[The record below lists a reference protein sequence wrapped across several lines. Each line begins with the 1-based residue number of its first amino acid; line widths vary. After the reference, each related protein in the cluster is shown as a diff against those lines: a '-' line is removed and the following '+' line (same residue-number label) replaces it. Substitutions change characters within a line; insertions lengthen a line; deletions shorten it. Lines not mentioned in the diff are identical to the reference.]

1 MTRPFPLLALLLA
14 AVAAPRSARAGD
26 ECVHRVRKGETLG
39 RIAARAGVSVADLV
53 ATDPVLRKNPDR
65 LRVGQAIDLCKARR
79 HARKGGRAKGRK
91 RCGRGRT
98 AVVHEVAPGQT
109 LSGIAGRYGVSVET
123 ILKQN
128 PSLRGDPRRL
138 RAGQTL
144 TFCAGR
150 ARAKN
155 SKLCGYR
162 TPVYHHE
169 VIPGEH
175 LGLVAGR
182 YGVRRRDL
190 LRWNPSLRKNP
201 DRLRVGQT
209 IRVCPEIAPRRRQKI
224 AHTVQPGETFGA
236 IARRYDT
243 TRRQLLAWQRGRLS
257 DPSRLR
263 AGQKLTVWVDGAIV
277 PGFADVFDD
286 EGVLE
291 HGIQLPP
298 GKGYT
303 VKWPAGAWGTAET
316 IRAIQQAVARYKRK
330 MPGGPKVHIGDIS
343 KKGGGPFPPHVS
355 HQYGRDVDVGYVL
368 KGKLANETRFRNA
381 NARNLDVARTWALVE
396 AFLATGRVK
405 YIFMDLKIQKLL
417 YEYARKKGV
426 SEMRLDEIFQYPRRR
441 RHGIIQHWRGHVNHF
456 HVRFER

>member
-1 MTRPFPLLALLLA
+1 MARPSFLLVFALLALLGGA
-14 AVAAPRSARAGD
+14 RPAVAGD
-26 ECVHRVRKGETLG
+26 DCTYTVRKGDTLG
-39 RIAARAGVSVADLV
+39 RIAARAGVRVGDLT
-53 ATDPVLRKNPDR
+53 ASDPALRAHPDR
-65 LRVGQAIDLCKARR
+65 LRVGQTIDLCKARKK
-79 HARKGGRAKGRK
+79 ARAAGRASRK
-91 RCGRGRT
+91 RCGRRRT
-98 AVVHEVAPGQT
+98 AVVHEVRAGET
-109 LSGIAGRYGVSVET
+109 LSKIAGRYGVSVRT
-123 ILKQN
+123 ILDQN
-128 PSLRGDPRRL
+128 PSLRGDPKRL
-138 RAGQTL
+138 RAGATL
-144 TFCAGR
+144 SFCAGR

-155 SKLCGYR
+155 AKMCGYR

-182 YGVRRRDL
+182 YGVRRKDL

-201 DRLRVGQT
+201 DALRVGQT
-209 IRVCPEIAPRRRQKI
+209 IRVCPEIAPRTRQKI
-224 AHTVQPGETFGA
+224 EHTVQPGETFGA

-263 AGQKLTVWVDGAIV
+263 AGQKLSVWVEGAVV

-286 EGVLE
+286 AGVLQ

-298 GKGYT
+298 GRGYT

-316 IRAIQQAVARYKRK
+316 IRSIQRAVAAYQRK
-330 MPGGPKVHIGDIS
+330 MPGGPKIHIGDIS

-368 KGKLANETRFRNA
+368 RGKFAHDKRFHNA
-381 NARNLDVARTWALVE
+381 NAKNLDVARTWALVD

-405 YIFMDLKIQKLL
+405 YIFMDYKIQKLL
-417 YEYARKKGV
+417 YEHARKKGV
-426 SEMRLDEIFQYPRRR
+426 SERRLDEIFQYPRRR
-441 RHGIIQHWRGHVNHF
+441 RHGIIQHWRGHVHHF